1 MHDFL
6 KFNRDLFNERNG
18 KKKKLLNCQ
27 MYKLG
32 FEEAK
37 EPEIKLPTLLDHAE
51 RKGV

>member
-1 MHDFL
+1 M
-6 KFNRDLFNERNG
+6 REME
-18 KKKKLLNCQ
+18 KKKLLNFQ

-37 EPEIKLPTLLDHAE
+37 ESEIKLPTLLDHAE